1 MFPVCTLFQHFQK
14 TVHNG
19 SILRGNIAFPIN
31 AGVEIEKIENGRLH
45 GVDKRFAVKAMFRVP
60 DALFQ
65 QFEIAAA
72 DKLLFR
78 REVYDGIEKK
88 SQ

>member
-1 MFPVCTLFQHFQK
+1 
-14 TVHNG
+14 
-19 SILRGNIAFPIN
+19 
-31 AGVEIEKIENGRLH
+31 
-45 GVDKRFAVKAMFRVP
+45 MFRVP

-65 QFEIAAA
+65 QLEIAAA